1 MNTNSCAGLILV
13 TGSPAAGKSRL
24 LADWTARLRRKWQV
38 CGIETAP
45 DASRRQGSKAAA
57 PAYHIRIVGS
67 SQVWPWAVR
76 IEGTDERQYPETT
89 RTTVVERVRPALPVS
104 DVCVFE
110 DLGPQEIAGHG
121 FSGLVD
127 EALSIGHLWVVA
139 SAKRTSMADLRQR
152 FPVGRTIVLD
162 LDEHPDPEE
171 VFAFL
176 ERELDTRLASRIGAC
191 SGLGGLVEVGL
202 GSFLHSFR
210 VPLKGHAL
218 AYIQTLLLTTFG
230 RSLHGRGLFR
240 ISMLMAMLKAFSP
253 AGRTIRPMFYIFMQ
267 GASFALPVF
276 LFGWHLFSVILGAII
291 LNGFTLFLS
300 LVVNYV
306 MFGKSILTAMGNLVG
321 TVAGL
326 FGLELDS
333 WLAGLGFLFL
343 LKAVIAVAVAV
354 AGYYFHLTP
363 RLFHLGRRAGAFLR
377 PKNVPREPQT
387 IRQSALGA
395 LRDVFRPTFLLAF
408 LLSILMILFFARLT
422 SGELIFLLIRGLCI
436 AFAGFWL
443 FRRINV
449 QKVGVSLQK
458 RFSGSMAVSMTEAL
472 RVLQE
477 DRKDKDADA
486 PENLS

>member
-1 MNTNSCAGLILV
+1 MSTDSCAGLILV

-38 CGIETAP
+38 CGVETAP
-45 DASRRQGSKAAA
+45 DASRRPGSNTAAS
-57 PAYHIRIVGS
+57 AYHIRMVGS
-67 SQVWPWAVR
+67 SQVFPWAAL
-76 IEGTDERQYPETT
+76 IEGTSDREYPEET
-89 RTTVVERVRPALPVS
+89 RLAVEARLRPALPVC
-104 DVCVFE
+104 DICVFE
-110 DLGPQEIAGHG
+110 DLGPQEIAGRG
-121 FSGLVD
+121 FTGLVD
-127 EALSIGHLWVVA
+127 EALAVPHLWVLA
-139 SAKRTSMADLRQR
+139 TAKRTTIAQLRER
-152 FPVGRTIVLD
+152 FAVERTIVLD

-176 ERELDTRLASRIGAC
+176 EKELDTRLAARIGAC

-202 GSFLHSFR
+202 GSFLHTFR

-218 AYIQTLLLTTFG
+218 AYIQTLMLTTFG
-230 RSLHGRGLFR
+230 RTLHGRGLFR
-240 ISMLMAMLKAFSP
+240 ISVLMAMLKAFSP
-253 AGRTIRPMFYIFMQ
+253 SGRTIRPMFYIFMQ

-300 LVVNYV
+300 LIVNYI

-321 TVAGL
+321 TVTGL
-326 FGLELDS
+326 FGLQLDS

-343 LKAVIAVAVAV
+343 IKAALAVVVAFV
-354 AGYYFHLTP
+354 GYYYHLTP
-363 RLFHLGRRAGAFLR
+363 RIFALGRKAGAFLR
-377 PKNVPREPQT
+377 PKNVPRGPQT
-387 IRQSALGA
+387 VWQSARGA

-408 LLSILMILFFARLT
+408 LLSILMILFFARIT

-449 QKVGVSLQK
+449 QKVGDSLQR
-458 RFSGSMAVSMTEAL
+458 RFSGPMAVAMTEAM
-472 RVLQE
+472 RVLQDE
-477 DRKDKDADA
+477 PKMKEKD
-486 PENLS
+486 